1 MKKQTIFLCAGLIS
15 TLLISPVFASNN
27 DDDDKQKNYQE
38 HYKQRHQMN
47 MEMMQ
52 MLSET
57 MTILRDINHKPSD
70 TEKARLGDMIKQL
83 EQMIAEHK
91 MMTDKTMQRM
101 DMHMKNDGR
110 GKHYDKNW

>member
-1 MKKQTIFLCAGLIS
+1 MKKHTIFLCTGLIS
-15 TLLISPVFASNN
+15 TLLISPVFASKN
-27 DDDDKQKNYQE
+27 DDDDKRNNYQE

-57 MTILRDINHKPSD
+57 MTILHDINNKPSA

-83 EQMIAEHK
+83 KQMMDDHK
-91 MMTDKTMQRM
+91 MMADKAMQR
-101 DMHMKNDGR
+101 MHMKNDGR
-110 GKHYDKNW
+110 GKHHDKNW